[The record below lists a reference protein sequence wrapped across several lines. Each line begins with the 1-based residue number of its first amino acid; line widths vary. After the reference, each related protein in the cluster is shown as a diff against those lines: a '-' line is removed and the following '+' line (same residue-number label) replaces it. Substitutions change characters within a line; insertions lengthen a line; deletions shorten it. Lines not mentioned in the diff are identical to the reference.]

1 MTSQVTKINQSI
13 ILYDDRLMNEIDENI
28 FQSDFWK
35 TDKEAQPQSMGRGT
49 VYFVKI
55 QDQPCVLRHYNRGG
69 LVAKLTLDKYLW
81 MGEHNTRSFK
91 EWRLLNDMVT
101 KRLPVPAPV
110 AARYVRNG
118 IYYKADIITREIP
131 DIESLSDRLLG
142 NSMTEQLWENIGECI
157 AKFHNHG
164 VFHMDLNVE
173 NIQIDQNNQVFLLD
187 FDKGRVS
194 EPLRRLSDS
203 NLMRLKRSIAKVT
216 QLKQLA
222 FPSSGWDK
230 CITKYKGKF

>member
-28 FQSDFWK
+28 FETDFWK
-35 TDKEAQPQSMGRGT
+35 MDKEAQPQSMGRGT

-55 QDQPCVLRHYNRGG
+55 QSQPCVLRHYNRGG
-69 LVAKLTLDKYLW
+69 LVAKLILDKYLW

-91 EWRLLNDMVT
+91 EWRLLNDMVK

-131 DIESLSDRLLG
+131 DIESLSDKLLG

-173 NIQIDQNNQVFLLD
+173 NIQIDQNNQVLLLD
-187 FDKGRVS
+187 FDKGKVS
-194 EPLRRLSDS
+194 ESSRRLSDL
-203 NLMRLKRSIAKVT
+203 NLIRLRRSIAKVT

>member
-1 MTSQVTKINQSI
+1 MTSQVTKIKQST

-28 FQSDFWK
+28 FEPDFWK
-35 TDKEAQPQSMGRGT
+35 MDKEAQPQSMGRGT

-55 QDQPCVLRHYNRGG
+55 QNQPCVLRHYNRGG

-91 EWRLLNDMVT
+91 EWRLLNDMVK

-131 DIESLSDRLLG
+131 DIESLSDKLLG

>member
-28 FQSDFWK
+28 FETDFWEM
-35 TDKEAQPQSMGRGT
+35 DKEAQPQSIGRGT
-49 VYFVKI
+49 GYFVKI
-55 QDQPCVLRHYNRGG
+55 QSQPCVLRHYNRGG

-91 EWRLLNDMVT
+91 EWRLLNDMVK

-118 IYYKADIITREIP
+118 IYYKADIITKEIP
-131 DIESLSDRLLG
+131 DIESLSDKLLG

-157 AKFHNHG
+157 VKFHNHG

-187 FDKGRVS
+187 FDKGKVS

>member
-28 FQSDFWK
+28 FEPDFWK
-35 TDKEAQPQSMGRGT
+35 MDKEAQPQSMGRGT

-55 QDQPCVLRHYNRGG
+55 QGKPCVLRHYNRGG

-81 MGEHNTRSFK
+81 MGEYNTRSFK
-91 EWRLLNDMVT
+91 EWRLLNDMVK

-110 AARYVRNG
+110 AARYIRNG

-131 DIESLSDRLLG
+131 DIESLSDKLLG
-142 NSMTEQLWENIGECI
+142 NSMTEKLWENIGECI

-164 VFHMDLNVE
+164 VFHMDLNAD
-173 NIQIDQNNQVFLLD
+173 NIQIEQNNQVFLLD
-187 FDKGRVS
+187 FDKGKVS
-194 EPLRRLSDS
+194 EPSRRLSDS
-203 NLMRLKRSIAKVT
+203 NLIRLRRSVAKVT

>member
-1 MTSQVTKINQSI
+1 MTNQVTKINQSI

-28 FQSDFWK
+28 FETDFWK
-35 TDKEAQPQSMGRGT
+35 MDKEAQPQLMGRGT

-55 QDQPCVLRHYNRGG
+55 QSQPCVLKHYNRGG

-91 EWRLLNDMVT
+91 EWRLLNDMVK

-131 DIESLSDRLLG
+131 DIESLSDKLLG
-142 NSMTEQLWENIGECI
+142 NSMTEKLWENIGECI
-157 AKFHNHG
+157 AKFHCHG
-164 VFHMDLNVE
+164 FFHMDLNVE

-187 FDKGRVS
+187 FDKGKVS
-194 EPLRRLSDS
+194 EPLGRLSDL
-203 NLMRLKRSIAKVT
+203 NLMRLRRSIAKVT

>member
-28 FQSDFWK
+28 FETDFWK
-35 TDKEAQPQSMGRGT
+35 MDKEAQPQLMGRGT

-69 LVAKLTLDKYLW
+69 LVTKLILDKYLW
-81 MGEHNTRSFK
+81 IGEHNTRSFK
-91 EWRLLNDMVT
+91 EWRLLNDMVK

-131 DIESLSDRLLG
+131 DIESLSDKLLG
-142 NSMTEQLWENIGECI
+142 NSMTEKLWENIGECI
-157 AKFHNHG
+157 VKFHNHG
-164 VFHMDLNVE
+164 VFHMDLNAD

-187 FDKGRVS
+187 FDKGKVS
-194 EPLRRLSDS
+194 EPSRRLSDS
-203 NLMRLKRSIAKVT
+203 NLMRLRRSIAKVT

-222 FPSSGWDK
+222 FPNSGWDK

>member
-13 ILYDDRLMNEIDENI
+13 ILYDDRFMNEIDENI
-28 FQSDFWK
+28 FETDFWK
-35 TDKEAQPQSMGRGT
+35 MDKEAQPQSMGRGT

-55 QDQPCVLRHYNRGG
+55 QSQPCVLRHYNRGG

-91 EWRLLNDMVT
+91 EWHLLNDMVK

>member
-28 FQSDFWK
+28 FETDFWK
-35 TDKEAQPQSMGRGT
+35 MDKEAQPQSMGRGT

-55 QDQPCVLRHYNRGG
+55 QSQPCVLRHYNRGG

-91 EWRLLNDMVT
+91 EWHLLNDMV
-101 KRLPVPAPV
+101 KKQLPVPAPV

-187 FDKGRVS
+187 FDKGKVS

-216 QLKQLA
+216 RLKQLA

>member
-28 FQSDFWK
+28 FETDFWK
-35 TDKEAQPQSMGRGT
+35 MDKEAQPQSMGRGT

-55 QDQPCVLRHYNRGG
+55 QGQPCVLRHYNRGG

-91 EWRLLNDMVT
+91 EWRLLNDMVK

-131 DIESLSDRLLG
+131 DIESLSDKLLG

-157 AKFHNHG
+157 AKFYNHG

-187 FDKGRVS
+187 FDKGKVS

>member
-28 FQSDFWK
+28 FETDFWEM
-35 TDKEAQPQSMGRGT
+35 DKEAQPQSMGRGT

-131 DIESLSDRLLG
+131 DIESLSDKLLG

>member
-28 FQSDFWK
+28 FETDFWK
-35 TDKEAQPQSMGRGT
+35 MDKEAQPQSMGRGT

-55 QDQPCVLRHYNRGG
+55 QSQPCVSRHYNRGG

-131 DIESLSDRLLG
+131 DIESLSDKLLG

-187 FDKGRVS
+187 FDKGKIS
-194 EPLRRLSDS
+194 ESLRRLSDS